1 MNKVFL
7 NTVRKNFVI
16 KNFKSLAKRGGVY
29 TLLAFLLLIFS
40 ACGENSGLGASVDTE
55 APVIAIT
62 YPPLEAYIRD
72 EFVLSGT
79 WTDDKGISKI
89 EISVIDTLTK
99 ETRSISKTEATFN
112 NDNTW
117 RANVNFKTE
126 DGTFELP
133 DGTYQVTATAIDG
146 AGHKNS
152 NSRTFHI
159 DNTPP
164 VFIIEKPGV
173 VKSSGYAASKY
184 GSTFTVEGTIAD
196 DHTISEMD
204 LRVFKCNDDG
214 SVGEEITGDDDGEFF
229 IEEDIATAGGSAVT
243 YANYNDSEGTHKVRY
258 SKLYTQD
265 TGTQKFYCEL
275 FVSDDAHS
283 YTDPLETSNETEG
296 NKTSNVFLYDDV
308 YEKYLSQKNGGL
320 GYNAN
325 TFKSILNG
333 TIENPEVLED
343 LNSLVK
349 NTAASD
355 LESTL
360 HFSLNPNANPSYTV
374 NGYDVNLSDSEA
386 TISQASGGAAVSIS
400 IAAGLDETAIMPYG
414 REQADDKKAL
424 PSVKVWM
431 KSYSSQNAL
440 VENALTAL
448 STLQTEVK
456 NIEKSD
462 VESGSSSFKI
472 DSQKYENT
480 TTDSGWFLLYD
491 YAQDSTN
498 TEGGSTK
505 NETFSF
511 TLPSGKIASNTYY
524 LVGVTGC
531 DMDLLYFSQ
540 ETTFCFEGTSNT
552 MAANTKVTYPEKG
565 SYNNEAGLTLT
576 GSAVADGDQYVQ
588 TLLVKFTCDDI
599 TYSEKIKVE
608 KDSDGKLAVAGA
620 ENVTAGEEEPVE
632 ITDGKGALTFYP
644 NDVTDENG
652 AVLHS
657 SGDFL
662 FDVSK
667 IPEFTALKAKVS
679 DGKAYT
685 YYWSIISDTGSK
697 STVAHSFYVDTV
709 KPVYDDTNSSVGG
722 VKTSAAVLSNWYNS
736 DAVTL
741 KGLLTEAGC
750 GIESVTYWL
759 DKSVDE
765 EESGTTTAT
774 KQDDGTYKFSATIGN
789 ITELGLDDE
798 GNAKTHQLILIA
810 TDKAGNKSG
819 KQTYSIKSDMTK
831 PSFEAKYY
839 TMGTIE
845 GEISGSILTNKKN
858 DVVIY
863 GLISDAASG
872 VASIEIPDASVL
884 YTTASVP
891 DMGFTSEW
899 AKDAAYES
907 YSEEKSTKIT
917 GFKATIPY
925 GKITSGEVAAKYS
938 DIAGN
943 SSQSRMFE
951 FNVDTTI
958 PEVEYTEFV
967 TADSSKSGTYI
978 NGKIQLSGTANDNN
992 KLDSVKGFQYK
1003 IGSGEWETLN
1013 VNVLDSSTVYSWKTE
1028 EFDTSDFFADSKTEE
1043 VSVTF
1048 RAIVLDAAGNTSID
1062 GSSADSGYS
1071 VIVSQNT
1078 DRPNIIVQELEE
1090 GSDIIIS
1097 TQNIMGTISDDDGI
1111 AKLEYKDT
1119 NANEWQE
1126 ITVSSGTWKIEGLAA
1141 GSHEITFKV
1150 TDKAGSSF
1158 ETGKSTGGVF
1168 ATNAEPYLAFGDGE
1182 KSDMASSLSF
1192 KVDVNAPEIK
1202 TMALASSSTTDSPDA
1217 SSYSSDGTKSYGSS
1231 AKYMWIKVTAKEDVA
1246 VNTNAADDIS
1256 LKIGTNTISIT
1267 DSKVSRDSSDL
1278 SSLSYIIGPIDT
1290 SELSGEGTLTV
1301 SFVLKDK
1308 SGRSSDA
1315 ATSNVYFDKAAPIVT
1330 ITSPS
1335 VSGDGVETIG
1345 TSSDAVIGQTTIRG
1359 QISDASKI
1367 TKFYYI
1373 IPTAAQKSAIDAAN
1387 YTFSEGIWTDMAD
1400 VVDEGGDE
1408 VNVYESKTS
1417 MIWRIPLVSSRFD
1430 QNDGLSLV
1438 YYATA
1443 NEGGKLTYAE
1453 KIDGSTNVY
1462 VPLYFYAEDETGKG
1476 EIYKNMIRVDPIAGI
1491 PVVEIITP
1499 EAGSLTK
1506 TGGNLNFQGTASDD
1520 EGDLEKVVMTK
1531 LEVSADE
1538 VTESTDL
1545 SSITWKTLTSDILNE
1560 TDVVTKGTVGEDGT
1574 ITASGKA
1581 SWKVSVVT
1589 SKIDRISTGKL
1600 AALIGTKTEDGE
1612 TTVKDIT
1619 IARAT
1624 FIAYDKNGTA
1634 STFKVAVANDVT
1646 TLTDSESNALVSKI
1660 YIDKNAPQLT
1670 NIQLVQFD
1678 AAPATADETPV
1689 LSRSYSAGMFISK
1702 NTGNGNWYLKGTV
1715 TDDAS
1720 VEGIT
1725 ITSDSKKYRAL
1736 DGSVAKG
1743 STATGGMIVNTTGTD
1758 AIGEKTC
1765 TFLIPLDTDT
1775 TTVEKTQFY
1784 ATIELDDGQ
1793 HTDVTQNLS
1802 FFVDNTAPSLYTTE
1816 NNATTALTDKSTL
1829 RLKDN
1834 SGLVVGTENVVE
1846 NSDGSYT
1853 FGDSI
1858 AEDGSGL
1865 AYVAVFFT
1873 KESDTKYFSSLDAS
1887 KTTEGVTIGSGKTL
1901 TLNDEN
1907 LPVLTKTVTRAD
1919 STKVSFSGLGS
1930 NANIT
1935 VGTLVKIG
1943 GSYHLI
1949 TAIADDV
1956 ATLEDDVDTTFTSA
1970 EFVYAQIVN
1979 HQVTEGFASD
1989 WSVSNDDYDGFV
2001 EMVKQSGSNYKWTA
2015 SIRSENIPDGPA
2027 TIHIVAFDE
2036 AGNVN
2041 SGYVE
2046 TSVQNNRPRI
2056 SKVFLGTDLNGNGKF
2071 DYFSETSTGAVA
2083 SIYDYNAT
2091 GNGTEFGELSFY
2103 SALSSDG
2110 KIQGSVTL
2118 KSSNFVA
2125 KDGLLVLPEII
2136 GGNTTATDDLKYLY
2150 KVAGTE
2156 AAATITKVGDTDTN
2170 GSSTLTDLWT
2180 ELAADDVKINT
2191 TGLSALPLAN
2201 KAGTAQTVTELLD
2214 ANTKA
2219 DKWNY
2224 YETTSDYEKGTAHG
2238 GTASGKF
2245 KGLVL
2250 NNDALSPHESWTA
2263 EQETGSVKYFA
2274 FTIWD
2279 ATTGTTQGTDSLY
2292 ALLKIPMVVNVI
2304 DDIGPKAE
2312 IHPFYWNSKE
2322 DGSFYYDE
2330 DGVALGHIDIPA
2342 DETKENPGVSGQV
2355 WVKVTVTDET
2365 LLKTAT
2371 FTDPARTA
2379 HPVATYEGGVWTKA
2393 TTLTDPIEA
2402 VELLDTPEPNQAGHT
2417 MTFRVAI
2424 DMTTYGLAKGM
2435 TVDAGATDTN
2445 SNHSTA
2451 STVQTLSTALTSH
2464 YKMDFVPYIKS
2475 IYPATESSAARS
2487 RLGKFPVQA
2496 GKPMVIEGLNFAA
2509 GATYKVHF
2517 AKSKTDG
2524 TVDDEVSE
2532 EALTGNVSTDGQI
2545 TVTAPQYSR
2554 WVSVTITQ
2562 NSVSLETKNNTNT
2575 NGGYNIEEGYVSS
2588 DSDLGLSSANRAGTN
2603 FWTDD
2608 RYIQVWQVDTN
2619 FAGSVNPHSGV
2630 IKKIS
2635 ANNSGSFSTN
2645 NAGLQSG
2652 SSDTVD
2658 TVGGGYFYN
2667 QAGTNSNLKLT
2678 ANQNDR
2684 YFGALS
2690 SDDIKVYG
2698 YLSSQMTNKSMSWNN
2713 VITSA
2718 SEAMGYAP
2726 GIDEMDFVT
2735 VNGLPYYVMQ
2745 DNYLGGDSASVWGP
2759 GLFLTREGMQFA
2771 KDKFQGSNTIEE
2783 SKCFFIIERQGDSGA
2798 AAKRTTDTAKTGY
2811 DRVLYQFKNP
2821 RIAGVQVTT
2830 EKMNYSNDG
2839 GTNYVQGVDY
2849 IYVSYYDSYARCL
2862 KYAGYKVGH
2871 RIYKDALISMYQ
2883 WGQNNYRTDIVPM
2896 MHSAPNEAETVN
2908 HKSDT
2913 DGNTVSAT
2921 NHMTDGASTVA
2932 GYDTTVFNPTS
2943 FEEEA
2948 GEWSDV
2954 MVDTTG
2960 ETPIPVIIY
2969 FKKGKTKADSGLEIA
2984 RGANSFPTNNRIK
2997 TSAATTGDDT
3007 EWHKTLIKPSGTSA
3021 DFGRYVSAAMD
3032 DSGNIHAAA
3041 VDAGKGKVYYLYL
3054 VKSGNSYTL
3063 ESYSILGAV
3072 NACWTDIELTYGGV
3086 TTQMGTTKT
3095 GKTATKDVKPVI
3107 SWVDKAELGATDGV
3121 KVSYLADDDI
3131 DGTKWETM
3139 TDPAIYAVKDQ
3150 RTSVMADVYEG
3161 TDTIKAPVA
3170 VGFNSDMLALDFMR
3184 AEE

>member
-1 MNKVFL
+1 
-7 NTVRKNFVI
+7 
-16 KNFKSLAKRGGVY
+16 
-29 TLLAFLLLIFS
+29 LIFS

-55 APVIAIT
+55 APVITIT

-72 EFVLSGT
+72 EFVLFGT
-79 WTDDKGISKI
+79 WTDDKGISKV

-99 ETRSISKTEATFN
+99 ETRAISKTEATFS

-117 RANVNFKTE
+117 SANVNFKTE

-243 YANYNDSEGTHKVRY
+243 YANYNDSEGTQKVRY

-296 NKTSNVFLYDDV
+296 NKTSNVYLYDDV

-414 REQADDKKAL
+414 REQSDDKKAL

-448 STLQTEVK
+448 STLQVEVK
-456 NIEKSD
+456 NIETSD

-472 DSQKYENT
+472 DSQKYDNT

-608 KDSDGKLAVAGA
+608 KDTAGKLSVAGA
-620 ENVTAGEEEPVE
+620 ENVTAGEEEPLE
-632 ITDGKGALTFYP
+632 ITYGEGALTFYP

-667 IPEFTALKAKVS
+667 IKIPKFTALKAKVS

-845 GEISGSILTNKKN
+845 GDISGSILTNKKN

-891 DMGFTSEW
+891 GTGFTSEW
-899 AKDAAYES
+899 AKNAAYES

-925 GKITSGEVAAKYS
+925 GKITGVEVAAKYS

-1003 IGSGEWETLN
+1003 IGTGDWQTLPVEKASG
-1013 VNVLDSSTVYSWKTE
+1013 STVYSWKTE
-1028 EFDTSDFFADSKTEE
+1028 EFDTSDFFADSKTSE
-1043 VSVTF
+1043 VSLTF

-1071 VIVSQNT
+1071 VIISQNT

-1141 GSHEITFKV
+1141 GSHGITFKV

-1192 KVDVNAPEIK
+1192 KVDVNAPKIN
-1202 TMALASSSTTDSPDA
+1202 TMALASSSTKDSPAA

-1231 AKYMWIKVTAKEDVA
+1231 AKYMWIKVTAEEDVA

-1256 LKIGTNTISIT
+1256 LKIGTNTISST
-1267 DSKVSRDSSDL
+1267 DLKVIRDSSDL

-1290 SELSGEGTLTV
+1290 SELLGEGTLTV

-1373 IPTAAQKSAIDAAN
+1373 IPTASQKSAIDADS

-1417 MIWRIPLVSSRFD
+1417 MIWRIPIVSSRFD

-1443 NEGGKLTYAE
+1443 NEDGNLTYAE
-1453 KIDGSTNVY
+1453 KITGSTNVY

-1476 EIYKNMIRVDPIAGI
+1476 EIYKNKLLVDPYAGI
-1491 PVVEIITP
+1491 PQLEVISP
-1499 EAGSLTK
+1499 EEFAK
-1506 TGGNLNFQGTASDD
+1506 TGGNLNFQGSASDD
-1520 EGDLEKVVMTK
+1520 AGDLKEIVMTK
-1531 LEVSADE
+1531 LEFSC
-1538 VTESTDL
+1538 TDATKDTIGDI
-1545 SSITWKTLTSDILNE
+1545 SDWKTVTAEILKE
-1560 TDVVTKGTVGEDGT
+1560 TDVVTKGTVNDDGT
-1574 ITASGKA
+1574 VTATGKA
-1581 SWKVSVVT
+1581 SWKISINTSAISTDADKPLATLLGTQTTGSGSDAVT
-1589 SKIDRISTGKL
+1589 S
-1600 AALIGTKTEDGE
+1600 A
-1612 TTVKDIT
+1612 KDIKV
-1619 IARAT
+1619 ARAT
-1624 FIAYDKNGTA
+1624 FVAYDDNGTT
-1634 STFKVAVANDVT
+1634 STFQVS
-1646 TLTDSESNALVSKI
+1646 TLKADGDATVMNIFV
-1660 YIDKNAPQLT
+1660 DKNAPKMS
-1670 NIQLVQFD
+1670 NIQLVQFAD
-1678 AAPATADETPV
+1678 SNGNATTPSKATDTPT
-1689 LSRSYSAGMFISK
+1689 LSRAYSAGMYISH
-1702 NTGNGNWYLKGTV
+1702 NTGTGAWYLKATV

-1720 VEGIT
+1720 VEGIS
-1725 ITSDSKKYRAL
+1725 ITSSKAYLPLSGDTSKA
-1736 DGSVAKG
+1736 GSAIITEG
-1743 STATGGMIVNTTGTD
+1743 LGT
-1758 AIGEKTC
+1758 KTC
-1765 TFLIPLDTDT
+1765 TFLIPIDTET
-1775 TTVEKTQFY
+1775 LQNGNGKAATQY
-1784 ATIELDDGQ
+1784 YPTIELDDGQ

-1802 FFVDNTAPSLYTTE
+1802 FFVDNTAPALYGTDGNSSSSLSQ
-1816 NNATTALTDKSTL
+1816 ASSL
-1829 RLKDN
+1829 RLKSD
-1834 SGLVVGTENVVE
+1834 GLNVSDENVVE

-1853 FGDSI
+1853 FGDTIEES
-1858 AEDGSGL
+1858 GSGL
-1865 AYVAVFFT
+1865 AYVAFYF
-1873 KESDTKYFSSLDAS
+1873 KKSGKYYSTLDHSSG
-1887 KTTEGVTIGSGKTL
+1887 TGIEIGDGKTL
-1901 TLNDEN
+1901 SLNDDN
-1907 LPVLTKTVTRAD
+1907 LPVLAKTVTR
-1919 STKVSFSGLGS
+1919 SSKTTLSYSGLSS
-1930 NANIT
+1930 NTNIT
-1935 VGTLVKIG
+1935 AGSLVKLG

-1949 TAIADDV
+1949 SSISGDV
-1956 ATLEDDVDTTFTSA
+1956 ATVDDDVDTSFTNA

-1979 HQVTEGFASD
+1979 HQVTEGFDSGEETG
-1989 WSVSNDDYDGFV
+1989 VSNDDGDYLV
-2001 EMVKQSGSNYKWTA
+2001 EMVKQSGSSYKWSA
-2015 SIRSENIPDGPA
+2015 SIHSDNVADGPCE
-2027 TIHIVAFDE
+2027 IHVVAFDA
-2036 AGNVN
+2036 AGNKN
-2041 SGYVE
+2041 YGYVS

-2071 DYFSETSTGAVA
+2071 DYFSESSTGAVA
-2083 SIYDYNAT
+2083 ANNELYPGYT

-2118 KSSNFVA
+2118 KSSGFVA

-2136 GGNTTATDDLKYLY
+2136 GGNTTSTNDLKYLY
-2150 KVAGTE
+2150 KVVDSASE
-2156 AAATITKVGDTDTN
+2156 ATVTKTTDT
-2170 GSSTLTDLWT
+2170 SSNSVITTLASLSSDASSLS
-2180 ELAADDVKINT
+2180 LADK
-2191 TGLSALPLAN
+2191 TG
-2201 KAGTAQTVTELLD
+2201 TQQTVEELL
-2214 ANTKA
+2214 AENHKA

-2224 YETTSDYEKGTAHG
+2224 YDTTTSDYEEGTAHG
-2238 GTASGKF
+2238 GVVTGKY

-2250 NNDALSPHESWTA
+2250 NNDALSPHESWTSGQTVG
-2263 EQETGSVKYFA
+2263 EVKYFA

-2279 ATTGTTQGTDSLY
+2279 ATSGTTQGKDSLY
-2292 ALLKIPMVVNVI
+2292 SLLKIPMVVNVD
-2304 DDIGPKAE
+2304 DDISPKAE
-2312 IHPFYWNSKE
+2312 IHPFYWNSKS
-2322 DGSFYYDE
+2322 DGSFYYDDE
-2330 DGVALGHIDIPA
+2330 GNAEGHIDILPSS
-2342 DETKENPGVSGQV
+2342 KEDDTSEKPGVSGKV

-2365 LLKTAT
+2365 RLSSAI
-2371 FTDPARTA
+2371 FTDPAGTK
-2379 HPVATYEGGVWTKA
+2379 HTVAKYEGGEWVA
-2393 TTLTDPIEA
+2393 QTLSSPLSEIEFI
-2402 VELLDTPEPNQAGHT
+2402 DTPEPNQAGHT

-2424 DMTTYGLAKGM
+2424 DMTSYGLAKGK
-2435 TVDAGATDTN
+2435 TVDASASDKESN
-2445 SNHSTA
+2445 SSVSST
-2451 STVQTLSTALTSH
+2451 TQTIKKALTSH
-2464 YKMDFVPYIKS
+2464 YIMDFVPYIKS

-2487 RLGKFPVQA
+2487 RLGRFPVQA
-2496 GKPMVIEGLNFAA
+2496 GKNMVIEGLNFAA
-2509 GATYKVHF
+2509 GATYKVTF
-2517 AKSKTDG
+2517 YKTKDGATDG
-2524 TVDDEVSE
+2524 DVQGTADSTTLSGTVE
-2532 EALTGNVSTDGQI
+2532 TDGQI
-2545 TVTAPQYSR
+2545 TVTAPEYSR
-2554 WVSVTITQ
+2554 YVEVSITQ
-2562 NSVSLETKNNTNT
+2562 NGVTLSTKNNTNE

-2608 RYIQVWQVDTN
+2608 RYIAVWNVSND
-2619 FAGSVNPHSGV
+2619 FAGSTTPQSGV

-2635 ANNSGSFSTN
+2635 KLNSGSGNTT
-2645 NAGLQSG
+2645 
-2652 SSDTVD
+2652 DTLGGGVFYKQPDSNTQVD
-2658 TVGGGYFYN
+2658 TVTG
-2667 QAGTNSNLKLT
+2667 
-2678 ANQNDR
+2678 QNDH
-2684 YFGALS
+2684 YYAALS
-2690 SDDIKVYG
+2690 SYDLKVYG
-2698 YLSSQMTNKSMSWNN
+2698 YRSTKTYSEHGDN
-2713 VITSA
+2713 VIYNS
-2718 SEAMGYAP
+2718 SEAAFMAP
-2726 GIDEMDFVT
+2726 ADELDYT
-2735 VNGLPYYVMQ
+2735 IVNGLPYYVMQ
-2745 DNYLGGDSASVWGP
+2745 DNALCGDSANRWGS
-2759 GLFLTREGMQFA
+2759 GLFLSREGYWYDRNYSSAYTSDLQE
-2771 KDKFQGSNTIEE
+2771 DQEYY
-2783 SKCFFIIERQGDSGA
+2783 IIERLGASGSTA
-2798 AAKRTTDTAKTGY
+2798 ASRNSSGGY
-2811 DRVLYQFKNP
+2811 DAVLHQFKNP
-2821 RIAGVQVTT
+2821 LIVGWHKNANEVYRYDT
-2830 EKMNYSNDG
+2830 ELANG
-2839 GTNYVQGVDY
+2839 GTDY
-2849 IYVSYYDSYARCL
+2849 IYISYYDSYAKCL
-2862 KYAGYKVGH
+2862 KYAAYKVGREFDSNTH
-2871 RIYKDALISMYQ
+2871 IRGIAGQ
-2883 WGQNNYRTDIVPM
+2883 HWGSHNQNSAIIPLMHGAPHKAYAQNNVT
-2896 MHSAPNEAETVN
+2896 ETTNMTTGN
-2908 HKSDT
+2908 H
-2913 DGNTVSAT
+2913 V
-2921 NHMTDGASTVA
+2921 VA
-2932 GYDTTVFNPTS
+2932 GYDTTTTNPTTFS
-2943 FEEEA
+2943 EKA
-2948 GEWSDV
+2948 GEWSDI
-2954 MVDTTG
+2954 MLDTSSG
-2960 ETPIPVIIY
+2960 TPIPVIIY
-2969 FKKGKTKADSGLEIA
+2969 YNETNKSLEIA
-2984 RGANSFPTNNRIK
+2984 RGKQSVPVTGCINNTGNAECATGWTK
-2997 TSAATTGDDT
+2997 TTGIT
-3007 EWHKTLIKPSGTSA
+3007 PSSKI
-3021 DFGRYVSAAMD
+3021 DFGRYVSAVMD
-3032 DSGNIHAAA
+3032 SNWNIHVAAQD
-3041 VDAGKGKVYYLYL
+3041 VDNGKLYYLYL
-3054 VKSGNSYTL
+3054 KKNGDKYDTEVCVPVDSSGTS
-3063 ESYSILGAV
+3063 GM
-3072 NACWTDIELTYGGV
+3072 WTDIELTSDASSNTEWYEF
-3086 TTQMGTTKT
+3086 
-3095 GKTATKDVKPVI
+3095 KPVI
-3107 SWVDKAELGATDGV
+3107 SHLDKGKLNTTKAA
-3121 KVSYLADDDI
+3121 KVAYVVTETK
-3131 DGTKWETM
+3131 DGTTSAYWESM
-3139 TDPAIYAVKDQ
+3139 TDPSRYSANDQ
-3150 RTSVMADVYEG
+3150 RTSVMADVYEQG
-3161 TDTIKAPVA
+3161 STTYKSPVA
-3170 VGFNSDMLALDFMR
+3170 VGFNSDMLALDFLR